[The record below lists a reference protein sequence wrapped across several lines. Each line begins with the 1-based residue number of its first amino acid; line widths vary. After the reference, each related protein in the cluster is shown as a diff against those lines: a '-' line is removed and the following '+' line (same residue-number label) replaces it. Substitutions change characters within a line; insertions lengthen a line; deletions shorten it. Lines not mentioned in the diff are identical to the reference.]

1 MTNTIKIKCIQYLQ
15 PEACDT
21 WHQGS
26 YPHCEPPFPR
36 FTLHPPSSNDRDVN
50 WRIEVYLLA
59 FHKILTRFQFRIET
73 RLKSYFI
80 ILSIIIF
87 VSSESCN
94 GFWKIE
100 GLIMCT
106 WLFTTIPTV
115 HWIIKFYFPI
125 KLTNLQNIFMA
136 GRNRSGLFL
145 NNLLKLLFKGLLI
158 FIPNFYSI
166 FMPMTTYLIE

>member
-100 GLIMCT
+100 DACNPGLNHVHVTLYNNPHSTLDYQI
-106 WLFTTIPTV
+106 LFSYKTYQSA
-115 HWIIKFYFPI
+115 KYFY
-125 KLTNLQNIFMA
+125 
-136 GRNRSGLFL
+136 GR
-145 NNLLKLLFKGLLI
+145 
-158 FIPNFYSI
+158 
-166 FMPMTTYLIE
+166 